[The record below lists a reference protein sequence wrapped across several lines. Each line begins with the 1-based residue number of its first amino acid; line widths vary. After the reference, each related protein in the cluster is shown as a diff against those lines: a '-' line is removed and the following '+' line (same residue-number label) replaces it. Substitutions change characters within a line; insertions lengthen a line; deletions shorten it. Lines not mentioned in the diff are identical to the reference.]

1 MKEVRRIIE
10 YIYEMCKEHNCNIDF
25 SISPD
30 GAMVI
35 KVYGKR
41 RDFIVIG
48 ANWDEEIIK
57 ESINDTIRRA
67 CND

>member
-1 MKEVRRIIE
+1 MIE

>member
-1 MKEVRRIIE
+1 
-10 YIYEMCKEHNCNIDF
+10 MCKEHNCNIDF
-25 SISPD
+25 SINPD

-35 KVYGKR
+35 KVYGKHI
-41 RDFIVIG
+41 DFIVIG